1 MTGQQFTLVSCVRH
15 MLAEG
20 GVRSLWRGNG
30 INVLKIAPENALRFF
45 FYEQVTTVP
54 VLHGVEWS
62 GSLCVWCAGEA
73 TAGEGKWRGQG
84 TAGPPETPGW
94 LHRWRHCSDHHLP
107 HGGIYVP
114 PSSYQLC
121 ETKVMYVY
129 DGSMQQVAGNTRHFY
144 FHAIFMHGAIISH

>member
-54 VLHGVEWS
+54 VLHGVEW
-62 GSLCVWCAGEA
+62 
-73 TAGEGKWRGQG
+73 
-84 TAGPPETPGW
+84 
-94 LHRWRHCSDHHLP
+94 
-107 HGGIYVP
+107 
-114 PSSYQLC
+114 
-121 ETKVMYVY
+121 
-129 DGSMQQVAGNTRHFY
+129 
-144 FHAIFMHGAIISH
+144 